1 MPPVSC
7 KVGSVL
13 IGFLSSR
20 GGPTSTHRKA
30 TITGL
35 SELETNYQPG
45 FFDLFILRQCY
56 IVLSFSSQTVT
67 WTWKHPFF
75 FFPFFQVFGLPFLSN
90 FKNFFPR
97 WPFQTIPKHC
107 APLSFPLSLSPSPSL
122 PLISIVFI
130 RNTISSPCRHL
141 LSLVGVL
148 HIEPRALCMLTSAL
162 PLG

>member
-75 FFPFFQVFGLPFLSN
+75 FFLSFRSLAYLFFQTSKTSSPGDHFRQYPNTV
-90 FKNFFPR
+90 R
-97 WPFQTIPKHC
+97 
-107 APLSFPLSLSPSPSL
+107 LSLSPFPFLPLHPSL
-122 PLISIVFI
+122 SYPLSLLEIPFPRLVDIYS
-130 RNTISSPCRHL
+130 HL
-141 LSLVGVL
+141 LGCCTLNPGPCV
-148 HIEPRALCMLTSAL
+148 C
-162 PLG
+162 